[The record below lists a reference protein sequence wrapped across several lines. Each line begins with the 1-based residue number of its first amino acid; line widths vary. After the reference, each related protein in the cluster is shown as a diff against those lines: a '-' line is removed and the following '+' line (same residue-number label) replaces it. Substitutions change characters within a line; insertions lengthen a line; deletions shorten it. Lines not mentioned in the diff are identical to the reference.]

1 MIKNLFLASLF
12 LYNICS
18 AREPSTTTVEQ
29 NETQNKISSAVY
41 FDFVLELDSANDGWL
56 ALINEAKNLAQIAPN
71 LSMNDCI
78 GETFKLIHAVKH
90 ETATQNDSDIHGS
103 LSMSLSTHNSL
114 EDINS
119 FEDIAAPH
127 HIAIRLMVSRN
138 NENDLALWE
147 NIETIVAELQNS
159 LSSTEEGAEGNAIEA
174 ICNAVSELTALISE
188 NDGDSISPYL
198 YISAGKEEANNIV
211 SENVTEL
218 VEDTTTTIAE

>member
-1 MIKNLFLASLF
+1 MNKKLFLASLF

-18 AREPSTTTVEQ
+18 ASEPSTTTVEQ
-29 NETQNKISSAVY
+29 NVTQNKTSSAVS

-71 LSMNDCI
+71 LPMNDCI
-78 GETFKLIHAVKH
+78 RETLKLIHAVEH

-103 LSMSLSTHNSL
+103 LSMSLYTHDSL

-119 FEDIAAPH
+119 FENIAPH

-159 LSSTEEGAEGNAIEA
+159 VSSTEEGAEGNAIEA

-198 YISAGKEEANNIV
+198 YISAGNEAADNI
-211 SENVTEL
+211 E
-218 VEDTTTTIAE
+218 